1 MIELP
6 AHVEDRLY
14 EIFMELSVPR
24 LLEKEAKKEKALD
37 LAAFFAEFEQGMKKM
52 NRPKIAEFSRKQ
64 MIKYLKTY
72 VNTEFTV

>member
-14 EIFMELSVPR
+14 EIFLELSVPR
-24 LLEKEAKKEKALD
+24 LLEKEAKKEKVFD

-64 MIKYLKTY
+64 MIKYCHSYL
-72 VNTEFTV
+72 ELI